1 MTTQQCGIEA
11 DSIQLSIELGQRSYP
26 ITICNKT
33 FDTRVL
39 AHVLQKRKALIVTN
53 ETVAPLYLEQLTSA
67 LPSMDYSVC
76 VLPDGEQY
84 KNVQYWQMI
93 IDQLAEQRIN
103 RSDVLI
109 ALGGGVVC
117 DMTGFAAASWMRGVD
132 VIQVPTTLLAQVDA
146 SVGGKTGINH
156 AAGKNLIGAFHQP
169 KAVIINTSTID
180 TLPSREFAAGMAESI
195 KYGFINQPAFIEWIR
210 QKQNLLASKDP
221 NALTQMIAQCCQFK
235 AEVVAA
241 DEKEQGMRALL
252 NLGHTFGH
260 AIETISGY
268 NKYLHGEAVAIGMVM
283 AAALSEHL
291 KLAQVGLLEQM
302 ESILQAFDLPVRIP
316 SEYQPSELVKLMRLD
331 KKVVDRKHRLIL
343 MRGVGQA
350 EIVEDVDETAI
361 VEAIEKC
368 VE

>member
-1 MTTQQCGIEA
+1 MITPACATET
-11 DSIQLSIELGQRSYP
+11 DDIQLSIELGERSYP
-26 ITICNKT
+26 IAIRHDT
-33 FDTRVL
+33 FDSDVL
-39 AHVLQKRKALIVTN
+39 AAVLKKRKVLIVTN
-53 ETVAPLYLEQLTSA
+53 ATVEPLYLQTLISA
-67 LPSMDYSVC
+67 LPEVEYSVC

-84 KNVQYWQMI
+84 KNVQHWQHI
-93 IDQLAEQRIN
+93 IDTLAEQRIN

-117 DMTGFAAASWMRGVD
+117 DMTGFAAASWMRGID

-156 AAGKNLIGAFHQP
+156 PSGKNLIGAFHQP
-169 KAVIINTSTID
+169 RAVIINTSTIH
-180 TLPSREFAAGMAESI
+180 TLPAREFAAGMAESI
-195 KYGFINQPAFIEWIR
+195 KYGFINQPEFIQWIQHN
-210 QKQNLLASKDP
+210 QKALAHKETQS
-221 NALTQMIAQCCQFK
+221 LTQMIAKCCQFK

-241 DEKEQGMRALL
+241 DEKEKGMRALL

-268 NKYLHGEAVAIGMVM
+268 NRYLHGEAVAMGMVM

-291 KLAQVGLLEQM
+291 ELAKVGLRERM
-302 ESILQAFDLPVRIP
+302 ENVLRIFGLPVRLP
-316 SEYQPSELVKLMRLD
+316 SEYQPEALVELMRLD

-350 EIVEDVDETAI
+350 EIVEDVDE
-361 VEAIEKC
+361 EAIEEAIKIC
-368 VE
+368 IE